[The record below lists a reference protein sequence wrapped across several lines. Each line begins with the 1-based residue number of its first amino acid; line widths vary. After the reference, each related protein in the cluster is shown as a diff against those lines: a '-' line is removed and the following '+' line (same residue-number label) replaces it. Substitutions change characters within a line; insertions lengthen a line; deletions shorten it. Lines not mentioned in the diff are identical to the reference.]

1 MSTYKL
7 EVRKEY
13 GLLQLRLHA
22 VGDAPPAWSA
32 PHKELKDLLAE
43 LDAALEAVSF
53 KSDDS
58 VIFRQTGYSDTRA
71 LREAVRLGTY

>member
-22 VGDAPPAWSA
+22 VGDAPATWSE
-32 PHKELKDLLAE
+32 PKRELKELLAD
-43 LDAALEAVSF
+43 LDAALAAVSL
-53 KSDDS
+53 KEDDS
-58 VIFRQTGYSDTRA
+58 VIFRQTGYSDARA